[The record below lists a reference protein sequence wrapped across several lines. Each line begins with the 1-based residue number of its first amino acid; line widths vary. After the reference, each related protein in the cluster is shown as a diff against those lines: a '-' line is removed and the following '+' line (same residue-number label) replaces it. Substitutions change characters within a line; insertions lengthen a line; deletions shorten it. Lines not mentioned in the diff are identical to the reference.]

1 MFPLSVLYMQKNIIK
16 KYFAS
21 FYILLIVYINIHIYI
36 YIYILYIY
44 ALFGYLIH
52 QKFKHKRL
60 ENNFKVFNSSIKGID
75 KSEKK
80 LS

>member
-1 MFPLSVLYMQKNIIK
+1 MQKNIIK

-21 FYILLIVYINIHIYI
+21 FYILLILYINIHIYI
-36 YIYILYIY
+36 YIYIIYIY

-60 ENNFKVFNSSIKGID
+60 ENNFKIFNSSLKGID
-75 KSEKK
+75 KFEKK

>member
-1 MFPLSVLYMQKNIIK
+1 MEKKYIK

-60 ENNFKVFNSSIKGID
+60 ENNFKIFNSSLKGID
-75 KSEKK
+75 KFEKK

>member
-1 MFPLSVLYMQKNIIK
+1 MQKNIIK

-75 KSEKK
+75 KFEKK

>member
-1 MFPLSVLYMQKNIIK
+1 MQKNITK
-16 KYFAS
+16 KYFPS
-21 FYILLIVYINIHIYI
+21 FYILLIVYINIHI

-75 KSEKK
+75 KFEKK

>member
-21 FYILLIVYINIHIYI
+21 FYLLLIVYINIHI

-75 KSEKK
+75 KFEKK

>member
-1 MFPLSVLYMQKNIIK
+1 MQKNIIK

-21 FYILLIVYINIHIYI
+21 FYILLIVYINIHI

-75 KSEKK
+75 KFEKK

>member
-1 MFPLSVLYMQKNIIK
+1 MQKNIIK

-36 YIYILYIY
+36 YIYIYIYIIYIY

-75 KSEKK
+75 KFEKK

>member
-1 MFPLSVLYMQKNIIK
+1 MEKKYIK

-21 FYILLIVYINIHIYI
+21 FYILLIVYINIHI
-36 YIYILYIY
+36 YIY

-60 ENNFKVFNSSIKGID
+60 ENNFKIFNSSLKGID
-75 KSEKK
+75 KFEKK